1 MDYSIFLH
9 LAIVLL
15 LSKLLDIVMRKIGL
29 PQVLGSL
36 LAGIIIGVSG
46 LVADGNEL
54 KPFAEIGVVMIMFSA
69 GLETNF
75 KELKRNGAASLLIT
89 LLGVIVPLAAGL
101 GVSFM
106 IPGLE
111 FKQRIFF
118 GVILTATSVGITVSV
133 LRELDK
139 LHGKVGATIVTAAV
153 LDDIIG
159 IVILAFTSGQVDA
172 STLGYKFVDL
182 FAGDMSGV
190 SEGVITLVNVLFFFV
205 AAVAVGVA
213 VHFLFKFLA
222 KKFPHTRRLPIFGL
236 AMAFLFGW
244 GAEELFGV
252 AAITGAFV
260 AGMMMSNMS
269 QSDYVERRVDMSA
282 YMLFG
287 PIFFANIGISLDYG
301 ALVDN
306 FNWAVVGFSIVFVL
320 AGLAAK
326 LFGCGVGCLM
336 CRYKF
341 GESTE
346 VGIGMMVRGEVCLIV
361 AQKGVEL
368 GLIDGAYMPAV
379 ILLVVVSSLITP
391 ILLKVAFRKFP
402 HYDDDSMQT
411 PPTPLAREEIFAS
424 LEGAIAKPAP
434 SDAEG
439 DGSEQ
444 SPPPVKQV

>member
-1 MDYSIFLH
+1 MDYSVFLH
-9 LAIVLL
+9 LAVILL
-15 LSKLLDIVMRKIGL
+15 LSKLLDILVRKIGL

-46 LVADGNEL
+46 LVANKQEL

-89 LLGVIVPLAAGL
+89 SLGVIVPLAAGL

-111 FKQRIFF
+111 FKQRLFF
-118 GVILTATSVGITVSV
+118 GVILTATSGGITVSV
-133 LRELDK
+133 LRELGK

-159 IVILAFTSGQVDA
+159 IVILAFTAGQVEP
-172 STLGYKFVDL
+172 STWGYRFIEL
-182 FAGDMSGV
+182 CAGDMGGV
-190 SEGVITLVNVLFFFV
+190 SEGVVTLVNVLLFFV
-205 AAVAVGVA
+205 MAIAVGVA
-213 VHFLFKFLA
+213 VHFLFKLLA
-222 KKFPHTRRLPIFGL
+222 KRFPHTRRLSIFGL
-236 AMAFLFGW
+236 AMAFLFAW

-260 AGMMMSNMS
+260 AGMMMSNMN
-269 QSDYVERRVDMSA
+269 QSEYVERRVDMSA

-301 ALVDN
+301 SLADN
-306 FNWAVVGFSIVFVL
+306 FNWTVIGFSLVFIV

-326 LFGCGVGCLM
+326 LLGCGAGCLI

-368 GLIDGAYMPAV
+368 GLIDSAYMPAV
-379 ILLVVVSSLITP
+379 ILLVVVSSLLTP
-391 ILLKVAFRKFP
+391 VLLKVAFRKFP

-411 PPTPLAREEIFAS
+411 PPTPIAREDLIAS
-424 LEGAIAKPAP
+424 LEGGNASGNRADMPHSDNAPA
-434 SDAEG
+434 
-439 DGSEQ
+439 DGGSR
-444 SPPPVKQV
+444 

>member
-1 MDYSIFLH
+1 MDYSVFLH
-9 LAIVLL
+9 LAVILL
-15 LSKLLDIVMRKIGL
+15 LSKLLDILVRKIGL

-46 LVADGNEL
+46 LVANKQEL

-89 LLGVIVPLAAGL
+89 SLGVIVPLAAGL

-111 FKQRIFF
+111 FKQRLFF

-133 LRELDK
+133 LRELGK

-159 IVILAFTSGQVDA
+159 IVILAFTAGQVEP
-172 STLGYKFVDL
+172 STWGYRFIEL
-182 FAGDMSGV
+182 CAGDMGGV
-190 SEGVITLVNVLFFFV
+190 SEGVVTLVNVLLFFV
-205 AAVAVGVA
+205 MAIAVGVA
-213 VHFLFKFLA
+213 VHFLFKLLA
-222 KKFPHTRRLPIFGL
+222 KRFPHTRRLSIFGL
-236 AMAFLFGW
+236 AMAFLFAW

-260 AGMMMSNMS
+260 AGMMMSNMN
-269 QSDYVERRVDMSA
+269 QSEYVERRVDMSA

-301 ALVDN
+301 SLADN
-306 FNWAVVGFSIVFVL
+306 FNWTVIGFSLVFIV

-326 LFGCGVGCLM
+326 LLGCGAGCLI

-368 GLIDGAYMPAV
+368 GLIDSAYMPAV
-379 ILLVVVSSLITP
+379 ILLVVVSSLLTP
-391 ILLKVAFRKFP
+391 VLLKVAFRKFP

-411 PPTPLAREEIFAS
+411 PPTPIAREDLIAS
-424 LEGAIAKPAP
+424 LEGGNASGNRADMPHSDNAPA
-434 SDAEG
+434 
-439 DGSEQ
+439 DGGSR
-444 SPPPVKQV
+444 

>member
-15 LSKLLDIVMRKIGL
+15 LSKLLDIVMRRIGL

-133 LRELDK
+133 LRELGK

-444 SPPPVKQV
+444 SPPPAKQV

>member
-1 MDYSIFLH
+1 MDYSVFLH
-9 LAIVLL
+9 LAVILL
-15 LSKLLDIVMRKIGL
+15 LSKLLDILVRKIGL

-46 LVADGNEL
+46 LVANKQEL

-89 LLGVIVPLAAGL
+89 SLGVIVPLAAGL

-111 FKQRIFF
+111 FKQRLFF

-133 LRELDK
+133 LRELGK

-159 IVILAFTSGQVDA
+159 IVILAFTAGQVEP
-172 STLGYKFVDL
+172 STWGYRFIEL
-182 FAGDMSGV
+182 CAGDMGGV
-190 SEGVITLVNVLFFFV
+190 SEGVVTLVNVLLFFV
-205 AAVAVGVA
+205 MAIAVGVA
-213 VHFLFKFLA
+213 VHFLFKLLA
-222 KKFPHTRRLPIFGL
+222 KRFPHTRRLSIFGL
-236 AMAFLFGW
+236 AMAFLFAW

-260 AGMMMSNMS
+260 AGMMMSNMN
-269 QSDYVERRVDMSA
+269 QSEYVERRVDMSA

-301 ALVDN
+301 SLADN
-306 FNWAVVGFSIVFVL
+306 FNWTVIGFSLVFIV

-326 LFGCGVGCLM
+326 LLGCGAGCLI

-368 GLIDGAYMPAV
+368 GLIDSAYMPAV
-379 ILLVVVSSLITP
+379 ILLVVVSSLLTP
-391 ILLKVAFRKFP
+391 VLLKVAFRKFP

-411 PPTPLAREEIFAS
+411 PPTPIAREDLIAS
-424 LEGAIAKPAP
+424 LEGGNASGNRADMPHSGNAPA
-434 SDAEG
+434 
-439 DGSEQ
+439 DGGSR
-444 SPPPVKQV
+444 

>member
-15 LSKLLDIVMRKIGL
+15 LSKLLDIVMRRIGL

-46 LVADGNEL
+46 LVADGDEL

-306 FNWAVVGFSIVFVL
+306 FNWVVVGFSVVFVL

-444 SPPPVKQV
+444 SPPPAKQV

>member
-15 LSKLLDIVMRKIGL
+15 LSKLLDIVMRRIGL

-434 SDAEG
+434 SDESGKG
-439 DGSEQ
+439 DEQ
-444 SPPPVKQV
+444 SPPHAKQV

>member
-444 SPPPVKQV
+444 SPPPAKQV

>member
-1 MDYSIFLH
+1 MDYSVFLH

-15 LSKLLDIVMRKIGL
+15 LSKLLDILVRKIGL

-36 LAGIIIGVSG
+36 LAGIIIGVTG
-46 LVADGNEL
+46 LVSDKQEL

-89 LLGVIVPLAAGL
+89 SLGVIVPLAAGL

-111 FKQRIFF
+111 FKQRLFF

-133 LRELDK
+133 LRELGK

-159 IVILAFTSGQVDA
+159 IVILAFTAGQVEP
-172 STLGYKFVDL
+172 TTWGYKFIEL
-182 FAGDMSGV
+182 CAGDMSGV
-190 SEGVITLVNVLFFFV
+190 SEGVVTLVNVLFFFV
-205 AAVAVGVA
+205 IAIAVGVA

-222 KKFPHTRRLPIFGL
+222 KRFPHTRRLSIFGL

-260 AGMMMSNMS
+260 AGMMMSNMN

-301 ALVDN
+301 SLVEN
-306 FNWAVVGFSIVFVL
+306 FNWTVIGFSLVFIV

-326 LFGCGVGCLM
+326 LLGCGVGCLM

-341 GESTE
+341 GESVE

-391 ILLKVAFRKFP
+391 IILKVAFRKFP
-402 HYDDDSMQT
+402 QYDDGDMQT
-411 PPTPLAREEIFAS
+411 PPTPLAREELIAS
-424 LEGAIAKPAP
+424 LEGGDSSAAQAP
-434 SDAEG
+434 EQNNG
-439 DGSEQ
+439 DGAQ
-444 SPPPVKQV
+444 HDGQNG

>member
-1 MDYSIFLH
+1 MDYNIFLH

-15 LSKLLDIVMRKIGL
+15 LSKLLDILMRKIGL

-46 LVADGNEL
+46 LISDNTEL

-69 GLETNF
+69 GMETNF

-89 LLGVIVPLAAGL
+89 SLGVAVPLAAGL

-111 FKQRIFF
+111 FKQRLFL

-133 LRELDK
+133 LRELGK

-159 IVILAFTSGQVDA
+159 IVILAFTAGQVEA
-172 STLGYKFVDL
+172 STLGYRFVGL
-182 FAGDMSGV
+182 FTDNMAAV
-190 SEGVITLVNVLFFFV
+190 SEGVITLVNVMFFFIV
-205 AAVAVGVA
+205 AIAVGLV
-213 VHFLFKFLA
+213 VHFIFKFLSGR
-222 KKFPHTRRLPIFGL
+222 FPHTRRLSIFGL

-260 AGMMMSNMS
+260 AGMMMSNMN
-269 QSDYVERRVDMSA
+269 QSEYVERRVDMSA

-306 FNWAVVGFSIVFVL
+306 FNWTVIGFSIVFII

-326 LFGCGVGCLM
+326 LIGCGAGCLI
-336 CRYKF
+336 CRYKA
-341 GESTE
+341 GESLE

-368 GLIDGAYMPAV
+368 GLIDGEYMPAV
-379 ILLVVVSSLITP
+379 ILLVVLSSLVTP
-391 ILLKVAFRKFP
+391 VLLKLAFKRFP
-402 HYDDDSMQT
+402 SDDGGGMQT
-411 PPTPLAREEIFAS
+411 PASPLAHSDFIAS
-424 LEGAIAKPAP
+424 LDVGQTVPSEPPQQAP
-434 SDAEG
+434 QDGDSSD
-439 DGSEQ
+439 Q
-444 SPPPVKQV
+444 PQQ

>member
-434 SDAEG
+434 SDESGKG
-439 DGSEQ
+439 DEQ
-444 SPPPVKQV
+444 SPPPAKQV

>member
-133 LRELDK
+133 LRELGK

-306 FNWAVVGFSIVFVL
+306 FNWVVVGFSVVFVL

-444 SPPPVKQV
+444 SPPPAKQV

>member
-36 LAGIIIGVSG
+36 LAGIIVGVSG

-444 SPPPVKQV
+444 SPPPAKQV